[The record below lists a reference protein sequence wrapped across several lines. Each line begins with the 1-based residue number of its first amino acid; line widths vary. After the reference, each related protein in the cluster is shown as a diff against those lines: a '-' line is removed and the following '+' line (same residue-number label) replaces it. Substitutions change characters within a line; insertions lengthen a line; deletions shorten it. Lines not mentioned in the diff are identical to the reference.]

1 MFASEY
7 DTCNI
12 AVINVPR
19 GLRGRTTRG
28 NPLKAVLPINVHF
41 IFIFHVLFIYFL
53 LRI

>member
-7 DTCNI
+7 DMCNI

-19 GLRGRTTRG
+19 CLRGRT
-28 NPLKAVLPINVHF
+28 LKAVLPINVHF